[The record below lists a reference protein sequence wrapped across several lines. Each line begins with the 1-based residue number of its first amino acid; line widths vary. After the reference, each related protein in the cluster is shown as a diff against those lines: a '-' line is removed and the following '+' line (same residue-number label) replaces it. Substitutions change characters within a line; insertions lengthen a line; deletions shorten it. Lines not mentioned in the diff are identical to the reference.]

1 MEGNASDAYSE
12 DDDND
17 YEALHVMRDV
27 DGGYVDAMNDLH
39 EDIDYD
45 TERALSGT
53 FSGSSGNLDSDLFYD
68 KVSHK
73 MKSQSRERGSK
84 FTPMSKISVC
94 FDRVALP
101 FLYSVIVI
109 MWTKSRRCWFV
120 IFVFVGCSLVEIWWR
135 LLTIKVYTTM
145 CLIPCR

>member
-1 MEGNASDAYSE
+1 MFQGSPSPHTYKHMEGNASDAYSE

-27 DGGYVDAMNDLH
+27 DGGYLDATNDLH

-53 FSGSSGNLDSDLFYD
+53 FSGSSGNLESDLFYN

-84 FTPMSKISVC
+84 FTPMSS
-94 FDRVALP
+94 
-101 FLYSVIVI
+101 
-109 MWTKSRRCWFV
+109 
-120 IFVFVGCSLVEIWWR
+120 
-135 LLTIKVYTTM
+135 
-145 CLIPCR
+145 

>member
-27 DGGYVDAMNDLH
+27 DGGYLDATNDLH

-53 FSGSSGNLDSDLFYD
+53 FSGSSGNLDSDLFYN
-68 KVSHK
+68 KVSNK

-84 FTPMSKISVC
+84 FTPMSSWC
-94 FDRVALP
+94 PR
-101 FLYSVIVI
+101 FL
-109 MWTKSRRCWFV
+109 FV
-120 IFVFVGCSLVEIWWR
+120 
-135 LLTIKVYTTM
+135 
-145 CLIPCR
+145 LIG